1 MKNEETELQ
10 AAEIEIFYRS
20 KVAAKDR
27 VQIKHSA
34 DAFKLFWEHW
44 DKNKIQYIE
53 QFKIMLLSRPLE
65 SVYIVDN

>member
-1 MKNEETELQ
+1 MKNEEPELQ

-27 VQIKHSA
+27 VQIRHSA

-44 DKNKIQYIE
+44 DKNKIQ
-53 QFKIMLLSRPLE
+53 
-65 SVYIVDN
+65 